1 MRRLLVRMV
10 SDRWRPPAFTLFE
23 LLVVVGVIAVLST
36 ASWRVITND
45 LHRSRI
51 NAVGMDF
58 ASWVESIRKAAKNT
72 QGGCEITVANL
83 SEAADGA
90 QLASVQNNPSFHDDA
105 PCAKGRSTFLFRA
118 TAMNERL
125 SSQAT
130 AAVILFTPRGT
141 ILGANAQALPDQV
154 EVRLALKSINNLR
167 CIRLSGLLGALQI
180 GSHSTT
186 SDVGVSCT
194 AYARF

>member
-1 MRRLLVRMV
+1 MRRMLLRMLSV
-10 SDRWRPPAFTLFE
+10 SWRSPGYTLLE
-23 LLVVVGVIAVLST
+23 LLMAVSVLGVLAT
-36 ASWRVITND
+36 ASWKVITND
-45 LHRSRI
+45 LHRSRL

-90 QLASVQNNPSFHDDA
+90 QLASVQNNPSFPADP
-105 PCAKGRSTFLFRA
+105 PCAKGRSTFLFRP
-118 TAMNERL
+118 TANNEKL

-130 AAVILFTPRGT
+130 AAVIVFTPRGT
-141 ILGANAQALPDQV
+141 ILGANAQALPDEA